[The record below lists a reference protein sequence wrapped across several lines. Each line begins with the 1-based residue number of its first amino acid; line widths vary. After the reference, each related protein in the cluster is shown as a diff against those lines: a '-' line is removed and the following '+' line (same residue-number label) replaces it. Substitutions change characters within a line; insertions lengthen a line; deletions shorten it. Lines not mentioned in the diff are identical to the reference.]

1 MKQNSKEEQYDIAGP
16 FIETL
21 FRVSCLEDGY
31 VPGVRIK
38 RDLFDCIDFK
48 TDEAKE
54 EACRFWKKLAQD
66 LEIQIQGSFDDDFE
80 KIKFKRLSEEEY
92 LKDLSEIGDL
102 NKGEPLT
109 PLEEKVY
116 FALADKF
123 GKDWSY
129 YLMTNVWRE
138 IKAIQIYFLEGLF
151 IQTLSEVEELKRE
164 KVYYFVPNSGLVG
177 WLIGIGSINPLLHYV
192 RCPKCHYSHG
202 YLDYKDLD
210 PNNQKEEVC
219 PRCGSPLLKEGD
231 HIAPAFF
238 WNDLTKNGGAFS
250 LQVYVPQGYLKKRN
264 LKEEKPGEAEI
275 HAEPRGFINFVERR
289 ELSCVEEGTIPS
301 PFANKDFRFMLD
313 HYKPND
319 PYEMAL
325 VVGLYLSGIDRVLGF
340 YPDLKRTPMFRE
352 DVAAMLIGAGVDV
365 KEAHSI
371 GFDVSRGGDY
381 DKYAVEKV
389 QRLITEYP
397 ELRKDWEHFE
407 ETLPL
412 MKKKSEA
419 IFQARMLERAHLG
432 KD

>member
-192 RCPKCHYSHG
+192 RCPKCHYSHALG
-202 YLDYKDLD
+202 YLNERLNDDGLFHSNEFSKLETVTLV
-210 PNNQKEEVC
+210 NSVL
-219 PRCGSPLLKEGD
+219 SPLSNTAAQGGDKINDEIQKIWEAEKSEGQRQKITLELRD
-231 HIAPAFF
+231 LMSQAEANGPKFSFVFLPALDFA
-238 WNDLTKNGGAFS
+238 DLFEQPDD
-250 LQVYVPQGYLKKRN
+250 LRHYLKRYR
-264 LKEEKPGEAEI
+264 I
-275 HAEPRGFINFVERR
+275 
-289 ELSCVEEGTIPS
+289 
-301 PFANKDFRFMLD
+301 
-313 HYKPND
+313 
-319 PYEMAL
+319 
-325 VVGLYLSGIDRVLGF
+325 
-340 YPDLKRTPMFRE
+340 
-352 DVAAMLIGAGVDV
+352 
-365 KEAHSI
+365 
-371 GFDVSRGGDY
+371 
-381 DKYAVEKV
+381 
-389 QRLITEYP
+389 
-397 ELRKDWEHFE
+397 
-407 ETLPL
+407 
-412 MKKKSEA
+412 
-419 IFQARMLERAHLG
+419 
-432 KD
+432 